1 MYKFL
6 KHDNFYLQFLY
17 RLIIK
22 CVKPNQQKKKRYTR
36 NLKILLTFMS
46 KIERFYVNFI

>member
-6 KHDNFYLQFLY
+6 KNNNFYLQFLY

-22 CVKPNQQKKKRYTR
+22 CVKPNQQKKKTIYT
-36 NLKILLTFMS
+36 KF
-46 KIERFYVNFI
+46 ENFAYFHVKN